1 MKEGLNTFPTFSI
14 LNENEDDF
22 LMYIRKN
29 GIAEKF
35 LLFTTKVSSL
45 LYVENVINNNIQ
57 ILLLKEFE
65 DTLKN
70 STTGRKIVSW
80 LVHQNKKDLC
90 FNLLSIQEVYTILLN
105 NKNGACD
112 SLALNFEEKEFYLKL
127 WLYANERRI
136 KNEKGIIELVSST
149 SHDDP
154 LMYEKYA
161 WPLLLPNTDVNEK
174 VNFMFDMLR
183 LKTMVEGICAESEEN
198 AQKISAYFKQ
208 NNCQG
213 FVGYAFQIIYPVLD
227 YYTQITDLV
236 VREGM
241 RTNEC
246 TKGLYESICINNRK
260 VESYKDI
267 KTYPLYEKDG
277 IFYILHWNY
286 FLSQIYIGSF
296 MRFRNE
302 VLFDNSLKSKMG
314 NIIEQQL
321 LRKILEDSFS
331 RKWCKVR
338 FSQDPQNPDA
348 MFQIGNCLYIIECKD
363 CLLSE
368 SVCECSDYEIIRDS
382 FIQDFIESNRKGK
395 KGKPKGI
402 TQLSNY
408 IEKYISND
416 YNDGE
421 LLNSRK
427 ERLSNIPY
435 NPALKIYPIIVFT
448 DYHHKINGLNHF
460 LNIEFHKIV
469 EKRSSLS
476 DAKVRRRIQPVT
488 TISIDCL
495 FAYKHKFADGKRRL
509 SAMINEYHRQINN
522 SAHMLRKKEINC
534 FIQSYKSFD
543 RVYNSAIMLS
553 HEEFED
559 DFRQMFGQ

>member
-1 MKEGLNTFPTFSI
+1 MKEGLNTFPIFSI
-14 LNENEDDF
+14 LNESEDD
-22 LMYIRKN
+22 LLKYIRKI

-35 LLFTTKVSSL
+35 LIFTTRVSSL
-45 LYVENVINNNIQ
+45 LYVENVINNDIQ
-57 ILLLKEFE
+57 GLLIKEFE

-70 STTGRKIVSW
+70 TQTGRIIISW
-80 LVHQNKKDLC
+80 LVQQNKKDLC
-90 FNLLSIQEVYTILLN
+90 FNLLSIQEVYTFLLN
-105 NKNGACD
+105 NKNGECD
-112 SLALNFEEKEFYLKL
+112 SLALSFEEKEFYLKL
-127 WLYANERRI
+127 WLYANERRT
-136 KNEKGIIELVSST
+136 KNEKGIIELVCST
-149 SHDDP
+149 SHNDP

-183 LKTMVEGICAESEEN
+183 LKTMVEGICAESDEN
-198 AQKISAYFKQ
+198 AQKISAYFKR
-208 NNCQG
+208 NNCQS

-236 VREGM
+236 VRDGL

-246 TKGLYESICINNRK
+246 TKGLFDAISINNRK
-260 VESYKDI
+260 VNSYKDI
-267 KTYPLYEKDG
+267 KSYPLYEKDG

-286 FLSQIYIGSF
+286 FLSQIYIGSY
-296 MRFRNE
+296 MRFRKE
-302 VLFDNSLKSKMG
+302 VLSDNSLKSKMG

-321 LRKILEDSFS
+321 LRIILEDSFS
-331 RKWCKVR
+331 RRWCKAR
-338 FSQDPQNPDA
+338 FSQDQQNPDA

-363 CLLSE
+363 CLMSE
-368 SVCECSDYEIIRDS
+368 YICECSDYETIREN
-382 FIQDFIESNRKGK
+382 FVQDFIESKQGNKR
-395 KGKPKGI
+395 KPKGI
-402 TQLSNY
+402 TQLCNY
-408 IEKYISND
+408 IEKYINND
-416 YNDGE
+416 YNVGNLVD
-421 LLNSRK
+421 SRE
-427 ERLSNIPY
+427 ERLSNISY

-460 LNIEFHKIV
+460 LNIELHKII
-469 EKRSSLS
+469 EKTSSLT

-495 FAYKHKFADGKRRL
+495 FAYKHKFADGKKRL
-509 SAMINEYHRQINN
+509 STMINEYHKHIND
-522 SAHMLRKKEINC
+522 SARVLRKKDVNC
-534 FIQSYKSFD
+534 FLQSYPSFD